1 MGIFISFSLA
11 GILSLSLYS
20 IFHILTNKFGIILSV
35 GGEPVNA
42 KKAYQMFIRY
52 NPKTPV

>member
-20 IFHILTNKFGIILSV
+20 IFHISTNKFGIILSV